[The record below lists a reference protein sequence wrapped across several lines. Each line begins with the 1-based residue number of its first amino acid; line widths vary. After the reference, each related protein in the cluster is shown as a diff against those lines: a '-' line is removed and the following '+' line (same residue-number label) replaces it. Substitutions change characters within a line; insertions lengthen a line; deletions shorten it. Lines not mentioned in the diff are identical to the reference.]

1 MGKRKSSTRSEPIGK
16 RSTPISHRQSTG
28 SHETLEPGNDRDF
41 SNQKTD
47 QKGLGNSFRKCLCK
61 KSHPGGYCQECA
73 LGEAKKGANHEYDD
87 GDENDSSERSSSAEE
102 NDSMGNDW
110 DEIEDEVDM
119 DDLFKNV
126 NAKLDAAAAKIEE
139 STAKKLGRIPI
150 GLLSGRWDLWHLD
163 EQRFKDHDRYGMLR
177 LEITDEA
184 VTGEL
189 LGKGRSFFR
198 TGEVPLEAF
207 MQWTFM
213 DEYCGIVPFK
223 LPTCASLKAIPAI
236 LNYAVEGVARGG
248 LDVKCEIIFLG
259 DNLLRLR
266 VPAASSIGS
275 LFNGGSDGMI
285 EFGGERTRSW

>member
-1 MGKRKSSTRSEPIGK
+1 M
-16 RSTPISHRQSTG
+16 
-28 SHETLEPGNDRDF
+28 
-41 SNQKTD
+41 
-47 QKGLGNSFRKCLCK
+47 
-61 KSHPGGYCQECA
+61 
-73 LGEAKKGANHEYDD
+73 
-87 GDENDSSERSSSAEE
+87 
-102 NDSMGNDW
+102 
-110 DEIEDEVDM
+110 
-119 DDLFKNV
+119 
-126 NAKLDAAAAKIEE
+126 
-139 STAKKLGRIPI
+139 
-150 GLLSGRWDLWHLD
+150 D

-236 LNYAVEGVARGG
+236 LNHTVEGVARGG

-259 DNLLRLR
+259 DNFLRLR
-266 VPAASSIGS
+266 VPAVSSIGS
-275 LFNGGSDGMI
+275 PFNGRSDGMI
-285 EFGGERTRSW
+285 EFGGARRDLGKIQAWSDRSATPPSPRDSMAMRMNGWSYRQ